1 MVLKYIQNEAK
12 IFKKFVANWVLII
25 RGSSRVD
32 QWHYV
37 NKKDNPVDLTSR
49 GTKVGQQ
56 RETGH
61 VV

>member
-1 MVLKYIQNEAK
+1 MV
-12 IFKKFVANWVLII
+12 II
-25 RGSSRVD
+25 GGSSRVD

>member
-1 MVLKYIQNEAK
+1 M
-12 IFKKFVANWVLII
+12 LII
-25 RGSSRVD
+25 GGSSRVD

-56 RETGH
+56 RETEH
-61 VV
+61 VVQVWLLATFTKSGYK